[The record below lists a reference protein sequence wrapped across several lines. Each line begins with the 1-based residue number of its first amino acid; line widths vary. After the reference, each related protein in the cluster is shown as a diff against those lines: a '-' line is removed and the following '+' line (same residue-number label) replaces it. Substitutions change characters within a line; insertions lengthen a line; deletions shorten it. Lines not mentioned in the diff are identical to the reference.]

1 MAQGSV
7 SYLSVPGS
15 ALPVYEVND
24 GHATMFWSSL
34 RGDYQDLKNNSA
46 QNPLIRVIGLGDNVF
61 DIGFDITL
69 PPDAPPTNLECFT
82 LSGNIQPFGGAA
94 GDVSVCAQTNSVSID
109 SLRSTVSISLSGCT
123 NYLPWG
129 LRGEIKWAISNL
141 ESTYPTSFGMPLGS
155 TFVEI
160 YFVSTAKLPD
170 FLFRGLPIEFF
181 RKFFLPLQSMNK
193 DPDIGA
199 FNDPSIGRYISDD
212 EQGWKTYVIEK
223 LHYQPNIRYN
233 SFGGGEAQ
241 YFNGGIMGN
250 SLSFGQWCNN
260 LSDGK
265 THVINCY
272 DLAALV
278 QTILPL
284 GLQDAR
290 CLYMKRMAPFG
301 YINTSLLIGRGECNS
316 PLGTPFVTTQND
328 PKRTGFGSHIF
339 MTIADDKV
347 TQANGSSEKV
357 LDATCRPMLGPPHAG
372 QETIS
377 DYFNN
382 SVDATTTL
390 YSPTTIQHGN
400 VTSPPRTSP
409 YNWTGVTSLKTPPE
423 FFAMDKLLAQPIP
436 KESDILDGVT
446 NIFASNWTL
455 ETPTFDLTSK
465 QCTATWLL
473 TNKTTQ
479 EVMNLTITRFMTIEN
494 AQKQY
499 TKRVERFTDDNGIEL
514 SSDLTNAPAGLKQ
527 IWADVANY
535 SYVLDPIGALLWS
548 HYNFLIVMS
557 NDSNPQGLVQYAS
570 QIGALVDQAHSAAV
584 NSQPLSINGGKA
596 EDLQFSYSAGD
607 QFEVT
612 VDGGDRGVID
622 LQFTGTSVLYMS
634 SSKNDNVFTFTFL
647 CRTATP
653 INQWDIISFSTFD
666 ASLDKPKPRNI
677 YVEIM

>member
-7 SYLSVPGS
+7 SSLSVPGS

-34 RGDYQDLKNNSA
+34 RNDYQDLKNNSA
-46 QNPLIRVIGLGDNVF
+46 QNPLVRVVGLGDNVF

-69 PPDAPPTNLECFT
+69 PPDAPPTDLECFT
-82 LSGNIQPFGGAA
+82 LYGRIQPFGGAA
-94 GDVSVCAQTNSVSID
+94 GDVSVCAQVNSVSID
-109 SLRSTVSISLSGCT
+109 SLRGSVAISLSGCT

-129 LRGEIKWAISNL
+129 LRGEIKWDISNSF
-141 ESTYPTSFGMPLGS
+141 STYPTSFAMPLGS
-155 TFVEI
+155 TFVEL
-160 YFVSTAKLPD
+160 YFVSTARLPD

-181 RKFFLPLQSMNK
+181 RKFLLPLQSMNK

-233 SFGGGEAQ
+233 SFGGGEAK

-250 SLSFGQWCNN
+250 ALSFGQWCNN
-260 LSDGK
+260 LSDGN

-290 CLYMKRMAPFG
+290 FLYMKRMAPFG

-316 PLGTPFVTTQND
+316 PLGTPFVTPQND

-357 LDATCRPMLGPPHAG
+357 LDATCRPMSGPPHAG

-377 DYFNN
+377 EYFQN

-390 YSPTTIQHGN
+390 YGPATIQHGT
-400 VTSPPRTSP
+400 VTSPPCTSP

-423 FFAMDKLLAQPIP
+423 FFSMKKLLAQPVP

-446 NIFASNWTL
+446 NIFASGWTL
-455 ETPTFDLTSK
+455 ETPTFDLTTE

-479 EVMNLTITRFMTIEN
+479 EVMNLTITRFMTIDN
-494 AQKQY
+494 AKKQY
-499 TKRVERFTDDNGIEL
+499 AKRVERFTDDNGIEL
-514 SSDLTNAPAGLKQ
+514 SSDLAHAPAGLKQ
-527 IWADVANY
+527 LWANVANY
-535 SYVLDPIGALLWS
+535 SYVLEPIGAVLWS
-548 HYNFLIVMS
+548 HYNFLIVIS
-557 NDSNPQGLVQYAS
+557 NDSNPQGLVPYAS

-596 EDLQFSYSAGD
+596 EDLQFSYSVGD

-612 VDGGDRGVID
+612 VNGGDRGVID

-634 SSKNDNVFTFTFL
+634 SSRNDNVFTFTFL

-653 INQWDIISFSTFD
+653 INKWDIISFSTFD